1 MPDNQN
7 HKKENGNCNKGRISR
22 GFEVSRRIK
31 FHNHSQRLSQKEEV
45 GRTRGGSRNVAA
57 TEYLRGYEKSDIQE
71 QEERLFE
78 YARISNCWFDLKAIE
93 QEFGSEIFEKLNE
106 EYGAKAPAPGAEACI
121 YQYDEQH
128 FLKVMR
134 YNAFDTRPLGFLDNR
149 IALHN
154 HLFPGTFYELIG
166 FCRGKYGKFCFVLKQ
181 PYIKGTEPTE
191 TEIYN
196 EMTKRGFSQDYFEYT
211 TYISDHYI
219 IKDLHT
225 GNFIKNEN
233 GLLYCIDPVPS
244 LNFINRTYNN
254 I

>member
-1 MPDNQN
+1 MI
-7 HKKENGNCNKGRISR
+7 KEKNGNSNKGRISR
-22 GFEVSRRIK
+22 CFEECRGVK
-31 FHNHSQRLSQKEEV
+31 FINHSQRLSQKEEI
-45 GRTRGGSRNVAA
+45 GRSLGGSRNVAA
-57 TEYLRGYEKSDIQE
+57 TEFLRGYEKSDIQE

-78 YARISNCWFDLKAIE
+78 YAQKNNCWFDFTAIE
-93 QEFGSEIFEKLNE
+93 QEFGTEFFEKLKKD
-106 EYGAKAPAPGAEACI
+106 YGHEAPDPGAEACI
-121 YQYDEQH
+121 YQYDNRH

-154 HLFPGTFYELIG
+154 HLFPETFYELVG
-166 FCRGKYGKFCFVLKQ
+166 FCRGQYGKFSFVLKQ
-181 PYIKGTEPTE
+181 PYIRGTEPSE

-196 EMTKRGFSQDYFEYT
+196 EMTKRGFSRDYIEYT
-211 TYISDHYI
+211 TYTSDYYI

-225 GNFIKNEN
+225 GNFIKNKD
-233 GLLYCIDPVPS
+233 GKLYCIDPAPS